1 MHFNT
6 LNNAIGVLPRWLR
19 QILLVMRI
27 TTLIL
32 LTALLQV
39 SASSLAQKISIDKK
53 NASIQTILNEISEQ
67 SGYDFFYDANALK
80 KIKPISINVKNTD
93 LDDAI
98 KKSLEGLP
106 LSYSIDNK
114 TVVIKEAKAS
124 LLDRVS
130 NAVSAVFRNIDV
142 RGRVLD
148 EKGQPLPNASIRVKG
163 KGTVINTN
171 QKGEFEIKG
180 LEENAVLVVSYVG
193 YKTREV
199 PVNNDREINIALEAD
214 LQTMDAVIVV
224 GYSTQNRSKIT
235 GAVSQV
241 GEEVF
246 KNRPITN
253 IAQGLQGA
261 IPNVNITFGDGQLNR
276 GGSFNIR
283 GFTSITG
290 GSALVLIDGTPGN
303 INLVNPEDVE
313 SVSVLK
319 DAASAAIYGARAAFG
334 VILVTTKKGKTD
346 QTQIRYTNNFGTGRP
361 TRVPSV
367 VDDPITA
374 ATIQNQAYR
383 GYIGTDAPDM
393 LNVISYLEQRKA
405 NPGLPELG
413 VDASGNFIRGANT
426 DWYKEFFNNSAP
438 FSKNYLSIAGSK
450 SNTSYFLSAG
460 HEKQNGMFRTATD
473 DYNRYSVRL
482 KLDNQLADWI
492 KVFNN
497 AEFNQGIYDSPN
509 KFVSD
514 GGFNVY
520 RYLSLY
526 ANPYEAIR
534 TPNGNYTL
542 AGMSVFGQLENAGRS
557 INNGR
562 VLKNTFGVQTNFL
575 NNKLRINGDFT
586 YFQTQ
591 SQNDVQYFRLKY
603 ENRPNSIVNFN
614 NPDYYQATFSENVH
628 QIINLFS
635 EYEQR
640 INNHHFKGLIG
651 FNQELNK
658 YKGVNARRDENIT
671 SGLGSIN
678 LTNGIATLGGSEF
691 EWALRGVF
699 GRINYDFKDRYLIE
713 FNGRYD
719 GTSRFASSSRFGF
732 FPSVS
737 AGWVLSKEVFF
748 APLTNTFDLVK
759 FRGSYGSL
767 GNQQVDNYAYISTMN
782 PYVSADLLDLNGQLP
797 LAIQAPGLIPQN
809 LTWETSSTLNLG
821 FDLSAFKSRLQL
833 GFDWYDRKTTNM
845 LTKGRTLP
853 AVLGTLEPKANA
865 ADLSTK
871 GWEFSV
877 GWKDQLTLFNKPFSY
892 NASFVLSDN
901 RSVITRY
908 DNPNKLLNDYY
919 VGMEIG
925 ELWGFR
931 SSLFQ
936 SDTESAKHADQ
947 SKWHLFPGK
956 PLAGDV
962 KFEDVNG
969 DGVISLGN
977 NTVDN
982 PGDQVIIGNSSPRY
996 SYGANLGFSLGNFS
1010 VDAFVQGIGKRD
1022 FWPGIESAMFWGF
1035 YNRWNQPVYDHI
1047 ANNYWTPENTGAY
1060 YPRLRAYEALTT
1072 DRSLGVQQTRYLQDA
1087 SYLRLKSLTIG
1098 YTLPLKYIQKVKMSN
1113 AKIFF
1118 SGQNLFESTRLSKA
1132 FDPEGI
1138 NDEMDSSR
1146 LNGTGF
1152 VYPLQRT
1159 LTFGLEVNF

>member
-1 MHFNT
+1 MKINVFAMTLLTSWLPRKLILAMKLTTFFLLAFLIQASGRSYGQIT
-6 LNNAIGVLPRWLR
+6 LNEKN
-19 QILLVMRI
+19 
-27 TTLIL
+27 T
-32 LTALLQV
+32 
-39 SASSLAQKISIDKK
+39 SLEKVVQSIKD
-53 NASIQTILNEISEQ
+53 QTE
-67 SGYDFFYDANALK
+67 YVFFYEDLDLK
-80 KIKPISINVKNTD
+80 KIKVSVNVTGSSIRKTLDECFRDQPI
-93 LDDAI
+93 
-98 KKSLEGLP
+98 
-106 LSYSIDNK
+106 SYSILDK
-114 TVVIKEAKAS
+114 TILLRVNEASFNQVA
-124 LLDRVS
+124 LL
-130 NAVSAVFRNIDV
+130 I
-142 RGRVLD
+142 
-148 EKGQPLPNASIRVKG
+148 PVKG
-163 KGTVINTN
+163 KVTDEQGVPLPGASVKLKGSNTAVVTDA
-171 QKGEFEIKG
+171 QGAFE
-180 LEENAVLVVSYVG
+180 LTNAPEDAVLIISFIGYV
-193 YKTREV
+193 TQEV
-199 PVNNDREINIALEAD
+199 PVTRQDFVNVALKVDAQMLDD
-214 LQTMDAVIVV
+214 LVVV

-261 IPNVNITFGDGQLNR
+261 IPNLNITFGDGQLNR

-283 GFTSITG
+283 GFTSING

-334 VILVTTKKGKTD
+334 VILVTTKKGKTG
-346 QTQIRYTNNFGTGRP
+346 QTKIRYTNNFGIGRP

-374 ATIQNQAYR
+374 GTIQNEAYR
-383 GYIGTDAPDM
+383 GYTGKDAPDM

-405 NPGLPELG
+405 DPSLPELG
-413 VDASGNFIRGANT
+413 VDAAGNFIRGAST
-426 DWYKEFFNNSAP
+426 DWYGEFFNDSAP

-450 SNTSYFLSAG
+450 ANTGYYLSLG
-460 HEKQNGMFRTATD
+460 REKQHGMFRTATD
-473 DYNRYSVRL
+473 DYTRHSVRF

-492 KVFNN
+492 KIFNN

-509 KFVSD
+509 KFVSES
-514 GGFNVY
+514 GYNVY

-534 TPNGNYTL
+534 TPNGNYTA
-542 AGMSVFGQLENAGRS
+542 AGMSVFGQLQDAGRS

-575 NNKLRINGDFT
+575 NNRLRINGDFT

-591 SQNDVQYFRLKY
+591 TQNDVQYFRLKY
-603 ENRPNSIVNFN
+603 ENRNNSIVNFS
-614 NPDYYQATFSENVH
+614 NPDYYRSTFSENIH
-628 QIINLFS
+628 QIINLYS

-640 INNHHFKGLIG
+640 FNNHHLKGLVG

-658 YKGVNARRDENIT
+658 YKGVGARRDENIT
-671 SGLGSIN
+671 NSVGSIN
-678 LTNGIATLGGSEF
+678 LTNGIATLEGSAF
-691 EWALRGVF
+691 EWALRGFF
-699 GRINYDFKDRYLIE
+699 GRINYDFKDRYLLE

-719 GTSRFASSSRFGF
+719 GTSRFARSDRFGF

-737 AGWVLSKEVFF
+737 AGWILSEEEFF
-748 APLTNTFDLVK
+748 EPLANTFDMVK

-767 GNQQVDNYAYISTMN
+767 GNQQVDKTYAYISTMN
-782 PYVSADLLDLNGQLP
+782 PYTSTELLDVNGQLP
-797 LAIQAPGLIPQN
+797 LAVNAPGLVPQN
-809 LTWETSSTLNLG
+809 LTWETSSTLNFG
-821 FDLSAFKSRLQL
+821 FDLSALKSRLEL
-833 GFDWYDRKTTNM
+833 GFDWYDRKTKNM

-853 AVLGTLEPKANA
+853 AVLGTNEPQANA

-871 GWEFSV
+871 GWEFSL
-877 GWKDQLTLFNKPFSY
+877 GWRDQFTLLNKPFSY

-908 DNPNKLLNDYY
+908 DNPNKLLSDDYY
-919 VGMEIG
+919 EGMEIG
-925 ELWGFR
+925 EIWGFR

-936 SDTESAKHADQ
+936 SDTESATHADQ
-947 SKWHLFPGK
+947 SKWHLFPGL

-962 KFEDVNG
+962 KFEDLDG
-969 DGVISLGN
+969 DGVISLGQ
-977 NTVDN
+977 NTVND

-996 SYGANLGFSLGNFS
+996 SYGANLGFTLGNVS
-1010 VDAFVQGIGKRD
+1010 VDAFLQGIGKRD
-1022 FWPGIESAMFWGF
+1022 FWPGTESAMFWGF
-1035 YNRWNQPVYDHI
+1035 YNRWNQPAYDHI

-1060 YPRLRAYEALTT
+1060 YPRLRAYEALTE
-1072 DRSLGVQQTRYLQDA
+1072 DRSLGAQQSRYLQNA

-1098 YTLPLKYIQKVKMSN
+1098 YTLPAKYIQKIKMSN
-1113 AKIFF
+1113 ARVFF
-1118 SGQNLFESTRLSKA
+1118 SGQNLLESTKLSEA
-1132 FDPEGI
+1132 FDPEGL
-1138 NDEMDSSR
+1138 NDETDLSSPGFNTR
-1146 LNGTGF
+1146 SNGAGF
-1152 VYPLQRT
+1152 VYPIQRT